1 MPSLSNQTFVWTKRK
16 QPKETT
22 LHVQDTFLYISLP
35 FIVLHDLQRE
45 TSRNFVATRFV
56 QEMLYVFLFTS

>member
-22 LHVQDTFLYISLP
+22 LHVQHTFFVYFFAVHS
-35 FIVLHDLQRE
+35 FARLQRE